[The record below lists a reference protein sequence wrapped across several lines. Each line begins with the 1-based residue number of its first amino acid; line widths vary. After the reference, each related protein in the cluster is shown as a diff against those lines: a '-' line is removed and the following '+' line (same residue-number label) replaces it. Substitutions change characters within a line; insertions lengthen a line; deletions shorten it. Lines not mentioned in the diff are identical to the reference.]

1 MQGNYRLTIIFKEAL
16 TKKINVADLNPG
28 DVMKWDGDLYMR
40 TTGPLNK
47 TGEFVRLADGE
58 LSWFGGVFNEFVPVK
73 CSLREE

>member
-1 MQGNYRLTIIFKEAL
+1 MQGNYRLTIIPKEIL
-16 TKKINVADLNPG
+16 TKKITVVDLSPG

-47 TGEFVRLADGE
+47 TGEFVRLDNGE
-58 LSWFGGVFNEFVPVK
+58 LSWFGESFNEFVPVK